1 MGKHLL
7 SPPSRGEAPKSLSTS
22 SSSHYFFTLTTKHYL
37 NSSPWFSHIFQFP
50 LLLVSSPCL
59 HSPFHH
65 SLAFLPGPGV
75 SSRAMRQFWEA
86 HCVRRCHGL
95 SSPSWGSFDGAGD
108 YSPRS
113 LGCIPLSHCSGCRI
127 YIHICSHRGAILKVI
142 AQKKKLPL
150 EKFHFVLWHGLMR
163 YYKSSFTNITTM
175 WPLFL
180 MGKGISHDFTVNILQ
195 PQRWSAV
202 MAKMASEKTSRFTP
216 IFLLS
221 VIFISQPRPST
232 PPGKM
237 MWQNNNVFHQEGLFF
252 ISIFHITSHL
262 HLLPQPG
269 LVWNLCVTLNSTP
282 NVTLKLRIVQRVC
295 LSLIFHY
302 SPY

>member
-37 NSSPWFSHIFQFP
+37 NSPPWFSHIFQFP

-142 AQKKKLPL
+142 AQKKKTPTREIPFRPL
-150 EKFHFVLWHGLMR
+150 TRFNALLQVELYEHYDHVAVVFNGEGHITWLYSKYPSATALISCDGKNGIREDVPLHTNFSSLRHFHF
-163 YYKSSFTNITTM
+163 SATTINGT
-175 WPLFL
+175 
-180 MGKGISHDFTVNILQ
+180 GKND
-195 PQRWSAV
+195 
-202 MAKMASEKTSRFTP
+202 
-216 IFLLS
+216 
-221 VIFISQPRPST
+221 
-232 PPGKM
+232 
-237 MWQNNNVFHQEGLFF
+237 
-252 ISIFHITSHL
+252 
-262 HLLPQPG
+262 
-269 LVWNLCVTLNSTP
+269 VT
-282 NVTLKLRIVQRVC
+282 K
-295 LSLIFHY
+295 
-302 SPY
+302 